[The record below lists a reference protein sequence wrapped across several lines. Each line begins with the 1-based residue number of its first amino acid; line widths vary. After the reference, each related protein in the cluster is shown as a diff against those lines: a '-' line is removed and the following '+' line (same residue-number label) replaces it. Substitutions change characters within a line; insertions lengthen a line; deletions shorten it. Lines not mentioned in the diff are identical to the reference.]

1 MDFNLSDDHRMIQD
15 MINRFVRE
23 TYDFESR
30 QSFVASDGG
39 YSPKIWTQLAELGV
53 IAAVLP
59 EDVGGFGGTG
69 LDIMVVMQELGRGL
83 VVEPYLATAI
93 LGAGILADVGG
104 QESLLEGI
112 IAGEA
117 KVAFAHYAAGRRYN
131 ASKLDATA
139 VKSGD
144 AYSLTGEKSVVL
156 SAATADHLIVS
167 AELDGEPALFLMSS
181 DADNLTI
188 RDYATQDGGRA
199 GEISLE
205 GATATL
211 IARGEAA
218 TTAIGNALARGTLAV
233 GAEAIGVMEV
243 ARDMTVDY
251 LKTRTQFGIN
261 IGKFQALQHRMVDAC
276 LEIEQARSLV
286 MLSATKFEGNTA
298 ERDKL
303 LSAMKVKIGQ
313 AGRLV
318 GEESIQMHGG
328 IGMTW
333 EYALGHYAKRLTMI
347 DHQFGDVDYHIKKFM
362 AA

>member
-15 MINRFVRE
+15 MISRFIRDA
-23 TYDFESR
+23 YDFESR
-30 QSFVASDGG
+30 QSFVASDKG
-39 YSPKIWTQLAELGV
+39 YSQEIWTQLAELGV

-59 EDVGGFGGTG
+59 EEVGGFGGTG
-69 LDIMVVMQELGRGL
+69 LDIMVVMQQLGRGL
-83 VVEPYLATAI
+83 LIEPYLATAI

-104 QESLLEGI
+104 QEGLLENI
-112 IAGEA
+112 IAGET

-131 ASKLDATA
+131 ASKLDTTA

-144 AYSLTGEKSVVL
+144 GYSLTGNKSVVL
-156 SAATADHLIVS
+156 NAACADYLIVS
-167 AELDGEPALFLMSS
+167 ADLDGHPALFLVSS
-181 DADNLTI
+181 SADNLTV

-199 GEISLE
+199 GEVLLE
-205 GATATL
+205 GVQATL
-211 IARGEAA
+211 IAEGEVAK
-218 TTAIGNALARGTLAV
+218 TAISNALARGTLAV
-233 GAEAIGVMEV
+233 GAEAIGAMEV

-286 MLSATKFEGNTA
+286 MLVATKFEGDGA

-347 DHQFGDVDYHIKKFM
+347 DHQFGDVDYHLKRFM

>member
-15 MINRFVRE
+15 MISRFVRD

-30 QSFVASDGG
+30 QSFVGSDIG
-39 YSPKIWTQLAELGV
+39 YSQEIWSQLAELGV
-53 IAAVLP
+53 IAAALP
-59 EDVGGFGGTG
+59 ESAGGFGGTG
-69 LDIMVVMQELGRGL
+69 LDIMLVMQEMGRGL

-93 LGAGILADVGG
+93 LGAGILVDVGG
-104 QESLLEGI
+104 QENLLESI
-112 IAGEA
+112 IAGET
-117 KVAFAHYAAGRRYN
+117 KVAFAHYAPGRRYN
-131 ASKLDATA
+131 ATKLDTTA
-139 VKSGD
+139 AKSGEG
-144 AYSLTGEKSVVL
+144 YNLTGNKSVVL
-156 SAATADHLIVS
+156 NAAAADHLIVS
-167 AELDGEPALFLMSS
+167 AELDGAPALFLVSC
-181 DADNLTI
+181 DADKLSI
-188 RDYATQDGGRA
+188 RDYATQDGSRA
-199 GEISLE
+199 GEVSLDGTE
-205 GATATL
+205 GAL
-211 IARGEAA
+211 IAQGEAA
-218 TTAIGNALARGTLAV
+218 ATAISNALARGTLAV
-233 GAEAIGVMEV
+233 CAEAIGVMEV

-286 MLSATKFEGNTA
+286 MLAATKFEGDVA

-347 DHQFGDVDYHIKKFM
+347 DHQFGDVDYHLKKFM

>member
-1 MDFNLSDDHRMIQD
+1 MDFSLSDDHRMIQD
-15 MINRFVRE
+15 MISRFVRD
-23 TYDFESR
+23 TYDFERR
-30 QSFVASDGG
+30 QSFVESDIGF
-39 YSPKIWTQLAELGV
+39 SQETWTQMAELGV
-53 IAAVLP
+53 IATVLP
-59 EDVGGFGGTG
+59 EEVGGFGGTG

-83 VVEPYLATAI
+83 VIEPYLATAI

-104 QESLLEGI
+104 QESLLEKI
-112 IAGEA
+112 IAGEE
-117 KVAFAHYAAGRRYN
+117 KVTFAHYAPGRRYN
-131 ASKLDATA
+131 ADKLDAKA

-144 AYSLTGEKSVVL
+144 SYSLTGQKSLVL
-156 SAATADHLIVS
+156 HAGAADHLIVS
-167 AELDGEPALFLMSS
+167 AELDGSPALFLVAA
-181 DADNLTI
+181 DADGLTI
-188 RDYATQDGGRA
+188 RDYTTQDGGRA
-199 GEISLE
+199 GEVTMENAS
-205 GATATL
+205 ATL
-211 IARGEAA
+211 IAQDDVAGK
-218 TTAIGNALARGTLAV
+218 AISNALARGTLAV

-251 LKTRTQFGIN
+251 LKTRTQFGVN

-286 MLSATKFEGNTA
+286 MLAAAKFEDDA
-298 ERDKL
+298 SERDKL

-347 DHQFGDVDYHIKKFM
+347 DHQFGDVDYHLKRFM